1 MIKLPGATAAAV
13 LCFASLTTQAH
24 EAQEEME
31 TVLVTGEQP
40 GPGLW
45 KVSRDDHVMWVLGS
59 IDTVPKTI
67 AWRTD
72 ELEARIAESQEV
84 LYPGGTGVGIDI
96 GMFTALTLVPA
107 AFKAAKNPNGATLKD
122 EFAPEDYAT
131 WLRLRQKY
139 LDDDD
144 DIEKYRPL
152 VAEEKLNSAIEK
164 RGVKGQ
170 KLTSIDGVVNWIA
183 KKHKVRIH
191 VLPVAT
197 RKIEVKKPRAILK
210 AARDLDLAEGACV
223 GRNLARIEKADAR
236 GWLVYDVAAT
246 NAWARG
252 DLEVLRSR
260 PAFDPE
266 LQAEDCFTVALDAA
280 NQRADAE
287 LPADMRRGLD
297 IMKQVEDLQAEAT
310 AESER
315 NWLAA
320 AEAALANNSS
330 TLAVLPL
337 GEVMNP
343 QGYLAKLE
351 ARGYA
356 VEAPR

>member
-1 MIKLPGATAAAV
+1 MVKLPGALAAGWLLLVPLA
-13 LCFASLTTQAH
+13 ARAQ
-24 EAQEEME
+24 AQEEME

-45 KVSRDDHVMWVLGS
+45 KVSRDGHVMWVLGS
-59 IDTVPKTI
+59 IDVVPKTI

-72 ELEARIAESQEV
+72 ELETRIAESQEV

-96 GMFTALTLVPA
+96 GLFQALTLVPA
-107 AFKAAKNPNGATLKD
+107 AFKAAKNPNGTTLKD
-122 EFAPEDYAT
+122 ELAPEDYAT

-144 DIEKYRPL
+144 DIEKYRTL
-152 VAEEKLNSAIEK
+152 VAEEKLNSAIGK

-170 KLTSIDGVVNWIA
+170 KLTSIDGLVRWIA

-191 VLPVAT
+191 DLPGVT

-210 AARDLDLAEGACV
+210 AARELDLAEGACV

-236 GWLVYDVAAT
+236 VWLVYYVAAT

-252 DLEVLRSR
+252 DLDVLRSR
-260 PAFDPE
+260 PTVDPE
-266 LQAEDCFTVALDAA
+266 LEPEDCFTAALDAA
-280 NQRADAE
+280 NRRADAE
-287 LPADMRRGLD
+287 LPADTRRGLD
-297 IMKQVEDLQAEAT
+297 IMKQLEELQAQAT
-310 AESER
+310 EESER

-320 AEAALANNSS
+320 AEAALANNPS
-330 TLAVLPL
+330 TFAVLPL
-337 GEVMNP
+337 GEVMKP
-343 QGYLAKLE
+343 EGYLAKLE
-351 ARGYA
+351 AKGYA